1 MQSARRALTT
11 AGSTAKSLASR
22 TGKFAKGILSDGVAL
37 TKGAVTTA
45 GDVTA
50 DLTGLFT
57 GGSVMSGAICAAL
70 VIYSVFVV
78 NQLPDN
84 ALAMVT
90 STIGRL
96 AIVLLILAMAI
107 SGEHAGAILLTVAF
121 ILTIQAANKQAISKF
136 ANLAVTGQGDRETF
150 YGSSSSCMKSS
161 RTKEYEDTFANHG
174 HGEDV
179 PYGEEYDA
187 PQPPAHT
194 TANPAA
200 PATTFTTAQQFD
212 SIQTNQVSTT
222 NQDTEVRTW
231 KEELGPQGLTQPAGC
246 AGQDSS
252 PAPFSMQ

>member
-1 MQSARRALTT
+1 MTT

-45 GDVTA
+45 GDVTS
-50 DLTGLFT
+50 DLTSLFT

-78 NQLPDN
+78 NRLPDN
-84 ALAMVT
+84 VIAMVT

-107 SGEHAGAILLTVAF
+107 TGEHAGAILLTVAF

-136 ANLAVTGQGDRETF
+136 ANLAVTGQGARETF
-150 YGSSSSCMKSS
+150 YGSCQYSKS
-161 RTKEYEDTFANHG
+161 KEDEDTFADHG

-194 TANPAA
+194 TANPAT
-200 PATTFTTAQQFD
+200 PATTFTTAQQFE